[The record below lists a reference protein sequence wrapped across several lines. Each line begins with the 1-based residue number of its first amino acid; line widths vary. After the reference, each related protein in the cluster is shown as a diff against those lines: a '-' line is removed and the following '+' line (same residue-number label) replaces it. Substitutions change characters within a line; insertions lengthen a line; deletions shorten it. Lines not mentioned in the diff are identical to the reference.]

1 MHHRVSLRSQVKT
14 AKRLASPFVAIVLH
28 LVRSHRDAH
37 HLTWADHR
45 HSPSFSPPAG
55 HHRASHLTM
64 LISRVGRREVTGA
77 RSSRTLPLT
86 LPRVSRCRTAVLS
99 TCANRRVATFS
110 LCRLPLHL
118 IFRYAQV
125 TGVPAKP
132 PAVVAI

>member
-1 MHHRVSLRSQVKT
+1 
-14 AKRLASPFVAIVLH
+14 
-28 LVRSHRDAH
+28 
-37 HLTWADHR
+37 
-45 HSPSFSPPAG
+45 
-55 HHRASHLTM
+55 M

-99 TCANRRVATFS
+99 TCANRRVAAFS

-132 PAVVAI
+132 LAAVAI